1 MTEPPAEAKR
11 SDGAARALSAGRDE
25 RRHGCEVIGVRR
37 VSQAEHHG
45 HREDDEDAA
54 AAREMRDPVVE
65 TEHRCSFQ
73 PTVGRARAVI
83 TRPAARMIRALTAG
97 SALTSGPSKL
107 ARRKTPLASTATRP
121 IPLIVNASPTLKS
134 EHEREPERDPV

>member
-1 MTEPPAEAKR
+1 M
-11 SDGAARALSAGRDE
+11 
-25 RRHGCEVIGVRR
+25 
-37 VSQAEHHG
+37 SQAEHHG
-45 HREDDEDAA
+45 HGEDDEDAA
-54 AAREMRDPVVE
+54 AAREMCDPVVE

-73 PTVGRARAVI
+73 PTFGRARAVI

-107 ARRKTPLASTATRP
+107 ARRNDAVGEHGDEADPADREREAEAER
-121 IPLIVNASPTLKS
+121 